1 VAGRLSHS
9 DQETLND
16 AVVSAVKR
24 DLPGGGFA
32 WQKQPGGSIAQLM
45 AATLA
50 HWSLLTFAPAARP
63 KPPTPPPLAEPD
75 RGGHDGALDLMTAP
89 F

>member
-1 VAGRLSHS
+1 VVA
-9 DQETLND
+9 
-16 AVVSAVKR
+16 AVKR

-32 WQKQPGGSIAQLM
+32 WTKTRGGSIAQLM

-50 HWSLLTFAPAARP
+50 HWALLTFSPAARP
-63 KPPTPPPLAEPD
+63 KPVSPPPMSSESSSNRHQVELID
-75 RGGHDGALDLMTAP
+75 LDKVP